1 METDA
6 FAIADC
12 MGSLAMDGALGLW
25 IRSVQICVVVIIRA
39 PKQCFENRH
48 SLYLDSCGCRFQWSP
63 ARWKRKGSQKSLGS
77 LSRYI
82 KPDIQTIAIGQAG
95 AETQDVGTSLKEVYG

>member
-1 METDA
+1 MEKE
-6 FAIADC
+6 
-12 MGSLAMDGALGLW
+12 GLTK
-25 IRSVQICVVVIIRA
+25 I
-39 PKQCFENRH
+39 
-48 SLYLDSCGCRFQWSP
+48 
-63 ARWKRKGSQKSLGS
+63 LGS